1 MGKYGKTLI
10 AMAMVVASIGSI
22 ATIRSSLDVAFVS
35 DPPPT
40 MGRIPDDAYADDGML
55 IRERVPDYVAV
66 WNRSGTEIA
75 GYVSKEEAFPPPSS
89 DWDGTDAPLTVY
101 DGTLKSVV
109 GHMYPGRGFIAIG
122 EDPGSVR
129 PAQMYCS
136 DDGTTV
142 VAC

>member
-1 MGKYGKTLI
+1 MRRLVKIL
-10 AMAMVVASIGSI
+10 MATAIGVGSLGVV
-22 ATIRSSLDVAFVS
+22 ATIRFLPDVAHAS
-35 DPPPT
+35 DSAPT

-122 EDPGSVR
+122 EDPESVR